1 MHHYMIYRKNIDQ
14 PVPHV
19 SNPQMVP
26 ACLRCHHCPLCQAE
40 MVPRPFR
47 KKIAKGSA
55 NIFKGDLPTKF
66 GRHPNL
72 FEHRIAVARVVQ
84 LVLI

>member
-72 FEHRIAVARVVQ
+72 FEHWIAVARVVQ